1 MYISISEGGNIM
13 AKAIQIERLP
23 EPARNEL
30 YDFYEF
36 LVKKY
41 VPVLTK
47 SGSDRVAKKAF
58 FNNVTSRAFTL
69 PANFTFDR
77 NELHER

>member
-1 MYISISEGGNIM
+1 M
-13 AKAIQIERLP
+13 AKAIEIDRLP
-23 EPARNEL
+23 ESARNEL

-41 VPVLTK
+41 APVLSK
-47 SGSDRVAKKAF
+47 SRSDREAKEHF
-58 FNNVTSRAFTL
+58 FRNVTSHAFSL
-69 PANFTFDR
+69 PADYTFDR

>member
-1 MYISISEGGNIM
+1 M
-13 AKAIQIERLP
+13 AKAIRIERLP
-23 EPARNEL
+23 EPARIEL

-41 VPVLTK
+41 VPVVTK
-47 SGSDRVAKKAF
+47 TSSDHEAKKLF
-58 FNNVTSRAFTL
+58 FKNLAARTFSL
-69 PANFTFDR
+69 PANYTFDR

>member
-1 MYISISEGGNIM
+1 MT
-13 AKAIQIERLP
+13 KAIQIERLP
-23 EPARNEL
+23 ESARTEL

-41 VPVLTK
+41 VPVFTK
-47 SGSDRVAKKAF
+47 TSSDRVAKDVF
-58 FNNVTSRAFTL
+58 FNNVTSRAFSL
-69 PANFTFDR
+69 PANYTFDR

>member
-1 MYISISEGGNIM
+1 M
-13 AKAIQIERLP
+13 AKAIHIERLP
-23 EPARNEL
+23 ESARNEL

-47 SGSDRVAKKAF
+47 SGSGREAKDAF
-58 FNNVTSRAFTL
+58 FDNVTFRSFSL
-69 PANFTFDR
+69 PANYTFDR

>member
-1 MYISISEGGNIM
+1 M

-23 EPARNEL
+23 ESARNEL

-41 VPVLTK
+41 VPALSK
-47 SGSDRVAKKAF
+47 SGSTREAKEAF
-58 FNNVTSRAFTL
+58 FNNVTSRAFSL
-69 PANFTFDR
+69 PADYKFDR
-77 NELHER
+77 DQLHER

>member
-1 MYISISEGGNIM
+1 M

-47 SGSDRVAKKAF
+47 TSSGREAKKLF
-58 FNNVTSRAFTL
+58 FKNVTSRAFSL
-69 PANFTFDR
+69 PANYTFDR

>member
-13 AKAIQIERLP
+13 AKTIHIERLP

-47 SGSDRVAKKAF
+47 TSSDREAKKLF
-58 FNNVTSRAFTL
+58 FQNVTSRAFPL
-69 PANFTFDR
+69 PANYTFDR

>member
-1 MYISISEGGNIM
+1 M

-36 LVKKY
+36 LIQKY
-41 VPVLTK
+41 APVLSK
-47 SGSDRVAKKAF
+47 SGSDRDAKDLF
-58 FNNVTSRAFTL
+58 FRNVTSRTFSL
-69 PANFTFDR
+69 PADYTFDR
-77 NELHER
+77 NTLHER